1 MKLILK
7 TFYNLLRTEKRNK
20 GWQKKCSI
28 FLRNYE
34 LFSTKL
40 QILEPPLKCSFLWRW
55 SLLFNNDKDS

>member
-20 GWQKKCSI
+20 GWRKKCSI

-40 QILEPPLKCSFLWRW
+40 QILEPPLKCSFL
-55 SLLFNNDKDS
+55 